1 MTALNYDLLFDAC
14 KELFGPDIET
24 CPDFLSYLQ
33 ASGIKSAFRRM
44 AKETHPDHFANKP
57 HHLQDKQAAHFCRVK
72 SAYET
77 LSVFVSQREKAP
89 QKASRRF
96 SAAPARQQPPPA
108 KNPFVD
114 EYPHGVPKRT
124 LQLGRFLY
132 YRQVIS
138 FQELLQA
145 VSWQRSSRGSL
156 GLIAREWGWM
166 TAAEV
171 FTVITAKVPGRF
183 GEKAIRLGLLDP
195 ARLQMILMEQKIRHQ
210 RIGQYFV
217 QSKLLTP
224 QELNVLL
231 KELRLHNSRFGS
243 F

>member
-1 MTALNYDLLFDAC
+1 M
-14 KELFGPDIET
+14 
-24 CPDFLSYLQ
+24 
-33 ASGIKSAFRRM
+33 
-44 AKETHPDHFANKP
+44 
-57 HHLQDKQAAHFCRVK
+57 
-72 SAYET
+72 
-77 LSVFVSQREKAP
+77 
-89 QKASRRF
+89 
-96 SAAPARQQPPPA
+96 
-108 KNPFVD
+108 
-114 EYPHGVPKRT
+114 
-124 LQLGRFLY
+124 
-132 YRQVIS
+132 IS

-231 KELRLHNSRFGS
+231 KELRLHNSRFDS